1 MPRSRASG
9 SSCRRPRRRGRGH
22 RRRGDDCR
30 PRLHARRRLRAAA
43 GRAWPQPAPAAALQ
57 PRRPASGRQGHGRG
71 RALRLPANHGRGG
84 VGGLGG
90 RAGRGRRPVTGMP
103 TFFRPQTRARAR
115 GQWVGSIAECESPT
129 FAGVCT
135 SETPLARTYRQLDLD
150 ERRPLFRLIEAR
162 TPVGE
167 IAARLGRHPSTV
179 YRELGRNR
187 FRDGDRGFCGYF
199 PLNAQDL
206 ARRRRQRR
214 RKLAMNEGLRAHVT
228 ERLEAGWSPQQI
240 AGRLRHEA
248 DGGPTVCHETIYRH
262 VYGPEGREDG
272 LYRHLPK
279 ARRRRGSR
287 YGRRPR
293 SASIPRERWIE
304 NRPAEV
310 GDRQVFGHWEADLLI
325 FRKEHGKAN
334 VTSLVERK
342 SRFTFLLPNEDKR
355 STAVIAGI
363 AGALRGLPEDARR
376 TVTFDRGSEFAGY
389 AALDRDLAVEAYFC
403 DPHSPWQKGGV
414 ENLNGRARR
423 FLPRESPAEALARP
437 PLPRLADR
445 LNDTPRRCLGYR
457 TPREVFEQHLA
468 APTGPP

>member
-1 MPRSRASG
+1 
-9 SSCRRPRRRGRGH
+9 
-22 RRRGDDCR
+22 
-30 PRLHARRRLRAAA
+30 
-43 GRAWPQPAPAAALQ
+43 
-57 PRRPASGRQGHGRG
+57 
-71 RALRLPANHGRGG
+71 
-84 VGGLGG
+84 
-90 RAGRGRRPVTGMP
+90 
-103 TFFRPQTRARAR
+103 
-115 GQWVGSIAECESPT
+115 
-129 FAGVCT
+129 
-135 SETPLARTYRQLDLD
+135 LARTYRQLDLD
-150 ERRPLFRLIEAR
+150 QRRILFRLVEAR
-162 TPVGE
+162 RPVSE
-167 IAARLGRHPSTV
+167 IAARLGRHPSTI
-179 YRELGRNR
+179 YRELGRDR

-214 RKLAMNEGLRAHVT
+214 RKLADDDGLREHVVG
-228 ERLEAGWSPQQI
+228 RLRDGWSPRQI
-240 AGRLRHEA
+240 AGRLKQKQA
-248 DGGPTVCHETIYRH
+248 DDGASVCHRH
-262 VYGPEGREDG
+262 GYGPEGRRDG

-287 YGRRPR
+287 HGRRPR
-293 SASIPRERWIE
+293 SASIPRERWIG

-310 GDRQVFGHWEADLLI
+310 GDRQVFGHGEGDLLI
-325 FRKEHGKAN
+325 FRKEHGKAD

-342 SRFTFLLPNEDKR
+342 SRFTFLLPNEDER

-423 FLPRESPAEALARP
+423 FLPRESPPEALARARRR
-437 PLPRLADR
+437 RLADR

-457 TPREVFEQHLA
+457 TPREVFQQHLA
-468 APTGPP
+468 APTAPS

>member
-1 MPRSRASG
+1 M
-9 SSCRRPRRRGRGH
+9 
-22 RRRGDDCR
+22 
-30 PRLHARRRLRAAA
+30 
-43 GRAWPQPAPAAALQ
+43 
-57 PRRPASGRQGHGRG
+57 
-71 RALRLPANHGRGG
+71 
-84 VGGLGG
+84 
-90 RAGRGRRPVTGMP
+90 
-103 TFFRPQTRARAR
+103 
-115 GQWVGSIAECESPT
+115 VGSIAKCESPT
-129 FAGVCT
+129 FARVCP
-135 SETPLARTYRQLDLD
+135 SETPLARTYRHLDLD
-150 ERRPLFRLIEAR
+150 QRRTLFRLVEAR

-167 IAARLGRHPSTV
+167 IAQRLGRHPSTI

-214 RKLAMNEGLRAHVT
+214 RKLAMDDGLREHVVG
-228 ERLEAGWSPQQI
+228 RLRDGWSPQQI
-240 AGRLRHEA
+240 AGRLKQQA
-248 DGGPTVCHETIYRH
+248 DGGASVCHETIYRH

-287 YGRRPR
+287 HGRRPR
-293 SASIPRERWIE
+293 GTPIPRERWIE

-310 GDRQVFGHWEADLLI
+310 GDREAFGHWEADLLI
-325 FRKEHGKAN
+325 FRSKAGKAN

-342 SRFTFLLPNEDKR
+342 SRFTFLLANEDKR
-355 STAVIAGI
+355 SAAVVAGI
-363 AGALRGLPEDARR
+363 TDALRELPEEARR

-389 AALDRDLAVEAYFC
+389 AALDRELAVEAYFC

-423 FLPRESPAEALARP
+423 FLPRESPSEALARP
-437 PLPRLADR
+437 HLRRLADR

-468 APTGPP
+468 APAGPP